1 MDIVNERYEIP
12 ASLKFAANNLTRAAV
27 AVDLRHLSI
36 ETTNDK
42 NIQHG
47 LCKASLKVFKE
58 ELGSK
63 RTT

>member
-42 NIQHG
+42 NIHG